1 MNKNLLYRNIPKVD
15 ILLENEKIQ
24 ELIEAYG
31 RETVVETIRE
41 KLEMLREYIKEC
53 EEEEK
58 AFAKISSLVS
68 DIEREVIRINTP
80 DIRSVINGTGTI
92 LHTNLGRS
100 NQSETYAVCGGD
112 CHRLLKFRV
121 QFGRG

>member
-92 LHTNLGRS
+92 LSS